1 MTALRVE
8 NITKT
13 YDSFKAV
20 DNISFSIQEGR
31 LFGLLGPNGAGKTTT
46 MRMIMNIIIPDSGKI
61 FLFDETFTEKHKDV
75 IGYLP
80 EERGLYPKMTLI
92 DHLQF
97 LGELKGLSST
107 EAKRIS
113 MQWLERFNLLEWEK
127 KKINE
132 LSKGMQQKVQ
142 FIGTIMHSPKLLI
155 LDEPFSGLDPVN
167 TKFLKDILIQLK
179 KEGTTII
186 LSTHLM
192 DQAEKLC
199 DDICLINKGRI
210 VIQGNLREKKEEYG
224 HNAVILEYS
233 GDASFVRELPMVE
246 NLNDYG
252 NYMAIRLKD
261 GSTPR
266 QLLQILAGKD
276 FEVKK
281 FEAAET
287 SLNEIFIELVDPR
300 SSAIY
305 NPVGRSLTPGEDKSH
320 G

>member
-1 MTALRVE
+1 MVALRVE
-8 NITKT
+8 NITKS

-20 DNISFSIQEGR
+20 NNISFSIQEGR

-61 FLFDETFTEKHKDV
+61 FMFEETFTEKHKNI

-97 LGELKGLSST
+97 LGELKGMSSADARRT
-107 EAKRIS
+107 S
-113 MQWLERFNLLEWEK
+113 LQWLERFNLREWEK
-127 KKINE
+127 KRIQE

-167 TKFLKDILIQLK
+167 TKFIKDILIELK
-179 KEGTTII
+179 NKGTTII

-199 DDICLINKGRI
+199 EDICLINKGRI
-210 VIQGNLREKKEEYG
+210 VMQGNLQERKEEYG
-224 HNAVILEYS
+224 HNSVILEYS
-233 GDASFVRELPMVE
+233 GDASFINALPMVE
-246 NLNDYG
+246 KLNDYG
-252 NYMAIRLKD
+252 NYMAIQLKD
-261 GSTPR
+261 GSTPQ
-266 QLLQILAGKD
+266 QLLENLAGK
-276 FEVKK
+276 ELEIKK

-287 SLNEIFIELVDPR
+287 SLNEIFIE
-300 SSAIY
+300 I
-305 NPVGRSLTPGEDKSH
+305 VGGKSH

>member
-1 MTALRVE
+1 MDALRVE
-8 NITKT
+8 NITKA

-20 DNISFSIQEGR
+20 DDISFNIPEGR

-61 FLFDETFTEKHKDV
+61 YLFDETFKEKHKNI

-80 EERGLYPKMTLI
+80 EDRGLYPKMKLI

-97 LGELKGLSST
+97 LGEMKGLSASKSKQLAL
-107 EAKRIS
+107 E
-113 MQWLERFNLLEWEK
+113 WLEKFQLMEWEK
-127 KKINE
+127 KKIQE

-167 TKFLKDILIQLK
+167 VKFVKDVILDLKRAGK
-179 KEGTTII
+179 TII
-186 LSTHLM
+186 LSTHMM

-199 DDICLINKGRI
+199 EDICLINKGRI
-210 VIQGNLREKKEEYG
+210 VLQGNLGEKKREYG

-233 GDASFVRELPMVE
+233 GDGAFIDSLLLVE
-246 NLNDYG
+246 KVNDYG
-252 NYMAIRLKD
+252 NYMEIQLKD
-261 GSTPR
+261 GSSPH
-266 QLLQILAGKD
+266 QLFQILADRKL
-276 FEVKK
+276 EVKK

-287 SLNEIFIELVDPR
+287 TLNEIFIEIVE
-300 SSAIY
+300 
-305 NPVGRSLTPGEDKSH
+305 GRQNG
-320 G
+320 

>member
-1 MTALRVE
+1 MVALRVE
-8 NITKT
+8 NITKS

-20 DNISFSIQEGR
+20 NNISFSIQEGR

-61 FLFDETFTEKHKDV
+61 FMFEETFTEKHKNI

-97 LGELKGLSST
+97 LGELKGMSSADARRT
-107 EAKRIS
+107 S
-113 MQWLERFNLLEWEK
+113 LQWLERFNLREWEK
-127 KKINE
+127 KRIQE

-167 TKFLKDILIQLK
+167 TKFVKDILIELK
-179 KEGTTII
+179 NKGTTII

-199 DDICLINKGRI
+199 EDICLINKGRI
-210 VIQGNLREKKEEYG
+210 VMQGNLQERKEEYG
-224 HNAVILEYS
+224 HNSVILEYS
-233 GDASFVRELPMVE
+233 GDASFINALPMVE
-246 NLNDYG
+246 KLNDYG
-252 NYMAIRLKD
+252 NYMAIQLKD
-261 GSTPR
+261 GSTPQ
-266 QLLQILAGKD
+266 QLLENLAGK
-276 FEVKK
+276 ELEIKK

-287 SLNEIFIELVDPR
+287 SLNEIFIEIVE
-300 SSAIY
+300 
-305 NPVGRSLTPGEDKSH
+305 GKSH

>member
-1 MTALRVE
+1 MVALRVE
-8 NITKT
+8 NITKS

-61 FLFDETFTEKHKDV
+61 FMFEETFTEKHKNI

-97 LGELKGLSST
+97 LGELKGMSS
-107 EAKRIS
+107 ADARRNS
-113 MQWLERFNLLEWEK
+113 LQWLERFNLREWEK
-127 KKINE
+127 KKIQE

-142 FIGTIMHSPKLLI
+142 FISTIMHSPKLLI

-167 TKFLKDILIQLK
+167 TKFIKDILIELK
-179 KEGTTII
+179 NKGTTII

-199 DDICLINKGRI
+199 EDICLINKGRI
-210 VIQGNLREKKEEYG
+210 VMQGNLQERKEEYG
-224 HNAVILEYS
+224 HNSVILEYS
-233 GDASFVRELPMVE
+233 GDASFINALPMVE
-246 NLNDYG
+246 KLNDYG
-252 NYMAIRLKD
+252 NYMAIQLKD
-261 GSTPR
+261 GSTPQ
-266 QLLQILAGKD
+266 QLLQNLAGK
-276 FEVKK
+276 ELEIKK

-287 SLNEIFIELVDPR
+287 SLNEIFIEIVE
-300 SSAIY
+300 
-305 NPVGRSLTPGEDKSH
+305 GRFH